1 MTDRLPI
8 GLHAGVSH
16 DLYHGDPCERPSLSA
31 SIAKVLVGRSPAH
44 AWQQHPRYGNLRP
57 PKDESEVTER
67 GSIVH
72 AMLLGGGPVVETVPY
87 RDWKKKH
94 AQELRKAAREA
105 GRLPVL
111 AHKFAEYTEAA
122 NTLRDNA
129 RLGTLVAEGLVETE
143 LVAVWESDGVLCRGR
158 LDAWEGDAL
167 TIHDPKTC
175 EDARTASRGDNIL
188 RFGRD
193 IQAAA
198 YIEAVETINPLVAG
212 RVRFR
217 WHFLEVVPPF
227 GVIEAEPTRVLLEH
241 GRTRWERAKA
251 LWRRCQ
257 TDNDWPGYSES
268 VLQIDPPPWA
278 IQQEFTDQLTASD
291 EGVEVAHV

>member
-1 MTDRLPI
+1 MNADRLPI

-16 DLYHGDPCERPSLSA
+16 EVYHGDPAERPSLSA
-31 SIAKVLVGRSPAH
+31 SIAKVLVGRSPSH

-57 PKDESEVTER
+57 ANDETEATER

-87 RDWKKKH
+87 PDWRTKH

-111 AHKFAEYTEAA
+111 AHRFAEYSEAA
-122 NTLRDNA
+122 NTLRDA
-129 RLGTLVAEGLVETE
+129 SRIGALVAEGLVDTE
-143 LVAVWESDGVLCRGR
+143 LVAVWESEGVLCRGR
-158 LDAWEGDAL
+158 IDAWEGDAL

-175 EDARTASRGDNIL
+175 EDARTASRGDHII

-198 YIEAVETINPLVAG
+198 YVEAMETINPLVAG

-227 GVIEAEPTRVLLEH
+227 GVIEAEPSGVLLEL
-241 GRTRWERAKA
+241 GRRKWERAKE
-251 LWRRCQ
+251 LWRKCQ
-257 TDNDWPGYSES
+257 RENDWPGYAES
-268 VLQIDPPPWA
+268 VWRIEPPGWA
-278 IQQEFTDQLTASD
+278 MSEDITERLKEEAL
-291 EGVEVAHV
+291 